1 MAQATTTWADTL
13 AAKKDVIEKYQRAMV
28 EATRWAYTHKDEMI
42 EAAQKHIPVSREELS
57 KVYDFYVLAQVWAIN
72 GEADR
77 ARLVYMQ
84 DLGVK
89 LQTQNKAVD
98 VDKLL
103 DLGIYKNVTAK
114 LGTRD
119 YPKTK

>member
-1 MAQATTTWADTL
+1 
-13 AAKKDVIEKYQRAMV
+13 
-28 EATRWAYTHKDEMI
+28 
-42 EAAQKHIPVSREELS
+42 
-57 KVYDFYVLAQVWAIN
+57 VLAQVWAIN